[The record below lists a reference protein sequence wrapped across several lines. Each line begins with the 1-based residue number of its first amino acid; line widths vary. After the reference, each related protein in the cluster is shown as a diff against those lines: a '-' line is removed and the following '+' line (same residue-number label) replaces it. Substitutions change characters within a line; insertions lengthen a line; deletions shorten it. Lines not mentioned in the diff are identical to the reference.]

1 MLRLSCP
8 SVGWQ
13 ACLLQEL
20 ASLDYC
26 PSGWAPTDLPPG
38 NRPLDGLHRFHSPA
52 DQRCGRAQGLTAP
65 CQRRFFVVSSQSLW
79 SIAFFVPP
87 SVCGAADLFWSF
99 EISTRRRERER
110 ERWGPEPGWNGRS
123 PERRS
128 TLAALW
134 MTLPWKG
141 GVVIVGSVVCGR
153 DAIAPAWTQLSRT
166 LRSHRK
172 SEADARGIR
181 QARLEASAAPTGRKT
196 FAPAYLFF
204 SCCSSVAGP

>member
-1 MLRLSCP
+1 MSCP

-65 CQRRFFVVSSQSLW
+65 CQRRFFVVSSQSGFGRKPFL
-79 SIAFFVPP
+79 SPPLFVEQPIC
-87 SVCGAADLFWSF
+87 SGASKFRLG
-99 EISTRRRERER
+99 EERER